1 MAMSAL
7 KGSPFLRSGGIIQKS
22 KLSSATQRLSI
33 RLLSAPGT
41 CAKPD
46 GPGVRDRSPIEGSP
60 LTKQHRGDRRLIE
73 RFEPFAGGMKIG
85 IAWSEL
91 NDPVRMIA
99 GRPDTI
105 VGFGEARLY
114 AETAPW
120 RSADHRRRELRRPGR
135 AGTA

>member
-1 MAMSAL
+1 VGAL
-7 KGSPFLRSGGIIQKS
+7 ITGLFEELVEPTLW
-22 KLSSATQRLSI
+22 
-33 RLLSAPGT
+33 
-41 CAKPD
+41 
-46 GPGVRDRSPIEGSP
+46 GPVFVIDPPIEGSP

-85 IAWSEL
+85 NAWSEL